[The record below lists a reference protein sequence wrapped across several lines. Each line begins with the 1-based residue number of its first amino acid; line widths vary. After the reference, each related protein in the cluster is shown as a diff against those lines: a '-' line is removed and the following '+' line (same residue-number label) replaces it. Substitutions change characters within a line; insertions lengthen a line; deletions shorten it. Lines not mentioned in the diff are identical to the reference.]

1 MGAVDLFERAVDRDK
16 WLAVID
22 MEMKLQAQ

>member
-1 MGAVDLFERAVDRDK
+1 MGAVDLVERAVDRDK